1 MTTRL
6 PACLVLLAALLA
18 SGCGSDSRARA
29 SAPADP
35 PAAVATW
42 RTWTLASA
50 EDVAVSPPPA
60 KGSPAAR
67 HTLASARAAVAA
79 RTDAESRRLKAEAA
93 EYAVQPWLD
102 RAMELVSRRPKDP
115 VTASRDYAL
124 VAVAMEDAAVAAAHW
139 QQRYPEPAIG
149 GASLFPGESG
159 YPSVRAAIAGAGSR
173 VIAYAFPEYPDAQL
187 DQDAERAA
195 HDLVAGGAARAAD
208 AAAGLALGRAVAKRA
223 IAVGRRDGSDRRWH
237 GRVPHAPGS
246 WAPPPGSAAR
256 PVSPGAGTWRTWVLS
271 SGGADRPPPPP
282 AYGSP
287 EFRAQAQA
295 VLDTARHLTA
305 HQKYLADFWAGGEG
319 TELPPGRWMKV
330 TLGYLRDQP
339 AMSQARAARIFALLT
354 TAMADGGVAS
364 WDAKY
369 HWWVARPEN
378 AIRDLGLDRHFK
390 PYLKTPFFPS
400 YTSGHAVYS
409 GAAAEVLA
417 YLFPADAALWRR
429 RAREAAMSRV
439 YGGIHYPMDSTAGL
453 PMGER
458 IGRLV
463 VARAR
468 ADGADR

>member
-6 PACLVLLAALLA
+6 SAWLALLAALLV
-18 SGCGSDSRARA
+18 SGCGSDSPAHTH
-29 SAPADP
+29 APADR
-35 PAAVATW
+35 PATVATW
-42 RTWTLASA
+42 RTWTLPSA
-50 EDVAVSPPPA
+50 GAIAVPRPPA
-60 KGSPAAR
+60 QGGSAY
-67 HTLASARAAVAA
+67 TSARPRIAGQ
-79 RTDAESRRLKAEAA
+79 SRRLKAEAG
-93 EYAVQPWLD
+93 EYAIQPWLD
-102 RAMELVSRRPKDP
+102 RAMELVSLRPKDP

-124 VAVAMEDAAVAAAHW
+124 VAVAMQDAAVAAGYW
-139 QQRYPEPAIG
+139 QARHPQPASSA
-149 GASLFPGESG
+149 ASLFPGESG

-173 VIAYAFPEYPDAQL
+173 VIAYAFPEYPAAQL
-187 DQDAERAA
+187 DQDAERVA
-195 HDLVAGGAARAAD
+195 HDLVMGGAARPAD
-208 AAAGLALGRAVAKRA
+208 AAAGLALGRAVAKRT
-223 IAVGRRDGSDRRWH
+223 IAVGRRDASHRPWR
-237 GRVPHAPGS
+237 GRVPHTPGS

-256 PVSPGAGTWRTWVLS
+256 PVSPAAGTWRTWVLP
-271 SGGADRPPPPP
+271 SGSAVRPPPPP
-282 AYGSP
+282 AYGSAA
-287 EFRAQAQA
+287 FRAQAQA
-295 VLDTARHLTA
+295 VLDTAHHLTA
-305 HQKYLADFWAGGEG
+305 HQKHLADFWAGGEG

-330 TLGYLRDQP
+330 TLAYLRDQP
-339 AMSQARAARIFALLT
+339 AMSQARVARLFGLLT

-369 HWWVARPEN
+369 HWWVTRPEN
-378 AIRDLGLDRHFK
+378 AIRDLGLDRRFK
-390 PYLKTPFFPS
+390 PYLKTPFFPA

-429 RAREAAMSRV
+429 RAREAAMSRI